1 MSSSPTIYINGK
13 NAKTEWGI
21 LTTGNTLSALLSPVS
36 LKDRVSNESR
46 LEHGRRTDNSNP
58 KVAARELSLEIQM
71 IADNEAQFY
80 ARHEA
85 FCAELE
91 KGAIDM
97 YMSDRPTVVY
107 HFDYNSCPQY
117 TQFRRGMATLALK
130 VTETN
135 PKDRT
140 AHDND

>member
-21 LTTGNTLSALLSPVS
+21 LTTGNTLSSLLAPVS
-36 LKDRVSNESR
+36 LKERVSNESR
-46 LEHGRRTDNSNP
+46 LEHGRHTDNSNP
-58 KVAARELSLEIQM
+58 KVAARELNLEIQM

-91 KGAIDM
+91 KGRIDM
-97 YMSDRPTVVY
+97 YLSDRPTVVY
-107 HFDYNSCPQY
+107 HFDYTSCTQY
-117 TQFRRGMATLALK
+117 TQFRRSMATFSLK

>member
-21 LTTGNTLSALLSPVS
+21 LTTGNTLSSLLAPVS
-36 LKDRVSNESR
+36 LKERVSNESR

-58 KVAARELSLEIQM
+58 KVAARELNLEIQM

-91 KGAIDM
+91 KGRIDM
-97 YMSDRPTVVY
+97 YLSDRPTVVY
-107 HFDYNSCPQY
+107 HFDYTSCTQY
-117 TQFRRGMATLALK
+117 TQFRRSMATFSLK

>member
-21 LTTGNTLSALLSPVS
+21 LTTGNTLSALLAPVS
-36 LKDRVSNESR
+36 LKERVSNESR

-58 KVAARELSLEIQM
+58 KVAARELNLEIQM

-85 FCAELE
+85 FCEELQ
-91 KGAIDM
+91 KGAIDL
-97 YMSDRPTVVY
+97 YTSDRPDVIY
-107 HFDYNSCPQY
+107 HLIYRSCPQY
-117 TQFRRGMATLALK
+117 TQFRRGIATLSLK
-130 VTETN
+130 VTEPN
-135 PKDRT
+135 PKDRI
-140 AHDND
+140 AHEDE